1 MLKFNF
7 NNSPYK
13 QARDRV
19 RINPSSLIKSIDSTI
34 EREKNVRNKNQKIF
48 GTFIEPTPEFV
59 KDENIDVII
68 NPPPFTTRINILFDD
83 SGSMNATLAPLQTM
97 AATELKS
104 IILPYYNN
112 DSAAYDEN
120 VTVKKFS
127 QVSPLS
133 TASIGTHEN
142 SIVLGGIQMNEIS
155 SDRNVINIMF
165 QDETNGSPLASFT
178 GLSALDGVSTGNDRG
193 SVDFLTGG
201 LIKNDKHRAFFFQVS
216 NPSMATVAD
225 AYRTLMVDLSGILQN
240 TPFRNQTTFTLDVI
254 NGDTPSTYATLIQ
267 NALSVATEEI
277 N

>member
-48 GTFIEPTPEFV
+48 GTFTEPTPEFV

-68 NPPPFTTRINILFDD
+68 NPPPFTTRINILFDN

-112 DSAAYDEN
+112 DSTAYDEN

-127 QVSPLS
+127 
-133 TASIGTHEN
+133 
-142 SIVLGGIQMNEIS
+142 
-155 SDRNVINIMF
+155 
-165 QDETNGSPLASFT
+165 
-178 GLSALDGVSTGNDRG
+178 
-193 SVDFLTGG
+193 
-201 LIKNDKHRAFFFQVS
+201 
-216 NPSMATVAD
+216 
-225 AYRTLMVDLSGILQN
+225 
-240 TPFRNQTTFTLDVI
+240 
-254 NGDTPSTYATLIQ
+254 
-267 NALSVATEEI
+267 
-277 N
+277 